1 MREKN
6 DMNGT
11 IKKSGRAYLF
21 LSKLLFTI
29 LIISVYC
36 IGRSIPLYGIDTSI
50 YDNELD
56 AGMLLEQSV
65 GGDLYKCS
73 IMALGISPYMISS
86 ILVQMIVA
94 CKPKE
99 VKARTSAKKMNHLTV
114 IFMLMLSI
122 TQSIL
127 RLDELSFVDEPYPF
141 MRLVAFL
148 EMITGACI
156 IMWLCGRNKK
166 YGIGGQTVLIFVNI
180 IDGIMINLRSVDR
193 SEAVMPVLVSVIAA
207 FVMIF
212 MENSEKRIPVQRI
225 SIHNI
230 YADKNYQA
238 IKFNPVGVMPVMF
251 TSAAYMMPMMLV
263 RMLLKN
269 MPDNARVVWINDNLE
284 LSKPLGI
291 AVYIGI
297 LFILNITLSY
307 LIINP
312 SDMMEQFLKSGDS
325 LAGIHPGKD
334 TKRYLKRHIL
344 QISFVSSMVLGG
356 CVFASLYLQM
366 KGVLVGTLAMLP
378 TSAMILMGLWS
389 NLYKEAE
396 AIIHT
401 DSYKTFI

>member
-1 MREKN
+1 
-6 DMNGT
+6 MNR
-11 IKKSGRAYLF
+11 SGRAYLF

-36 IGRSIPLYGIDTSI
+36 IGRSIPLYGIDTSM
-50 YDNELD
+50 YENALD

-65 GGDLYKCS
+65 GGDIYKCS
-73 IMALGISPYMISS
+73 VMALGISPYMISS
-86 ILVQMIVA
+86 ILVQLIVA
-94 CKPKE
+94 CRSKE
-99 VKARTSAKKMNHLTV
+99 AKARTSAKKMNRLTV
-114 IFMLMLSI
+114 IIMLLLSV
-122 TQSIL
+122 TLAIL
-127 RLDELSFVDEPYPF
+127 RLDELSFVAEQYP
-141 MRLVAFL
+141 MMKLVAVL

-156 IMWLCGRNKK
+156 IMWLSGRNKR
-166 YGIGGQTVLIFVNI
+166 YGIGGQTALIFVNI
-180 IDGIMINLRSVDR
+180 VDGIIISLRSVDR
-193 SEAVMPVLVSVIAA
+193 SEVVMPIMLSVLAA
-207 FVMIF
+207 LVMVF

-251 TSAAYMMPMMLV
+251 TSAAYMIPTMLAGT
-263 RMLLKN
+263 LLRN
-269 MPDNARVVWINDNLE
+269 MPDNYTVIWINDNLE

-291 AVYIGI
+291 AVYICI
-297 LFILNITLSY
+297 FFLLNITLSY

-312 SDMMEQFLKSGDS
+312 SDMTEQFLKSGDS

-334 TKRYLKRHIL
+334 TKRYLMKHIF
-344 QISFVSSMVLGG
+344 QISTFSSVILGG
-356 CVFASLYLQM
+356 CIFASLYLQM
-366 KGVLVGTLAMLP
+366 KGVLVGTVAMLP

-396 AIIHT
+396 AVIHT